1 MTKKATNARRSR
13 QDWIKAALDVLR
25 DDGIERVRVEP
36 LAARLGVTKG
46 SFYWHFVNREALIEA
61 ALDAWVER
69 GTEAIIHDVAAAV
82 SEPKAQLRALWQRV
96 LRDTSD
102 DMRTELAIRELGQ
115 RDEAVRDRVRR
126 VDERRMEFLR
136 ALFRAMGLRAPE
148 AEARS
153 FLLYSLLIGN
163 HFIDAGHGRM
173 SRANVL
179 ARAVDDLLRDA

>member
-1 MTKKATNARRSR
+1 MTKKDSNARRSR
-13 QDWIKAALDVLR
+13 QDWIGAALAVLR

-36 LAARLGVTKG
+36 LAAKLGVTKG

-61 ALDAWVER
+61 ALDAWVVR
-69 GTEAIIHDVAAAV
+69 GTEAIIQDVAAAA
-82 SEPKAQLRALWQRV
+82 SGPKAQLRALWQRV
-96 LRDTSD
+96 LQDGSD

-115 RDEAVRDRVRR
+115 RDDAVRERVRR

-136 ALFRAMGLRAPE
+136 VLFRDMGLRAPE

-153 FLLYSLLIGN
+153 LLLYSLLIGN

-173 SRANVL
+173 SRASVL
-179 ARAVDDLLRDA
+179 ARAVDDLLRDD

>member
-1 MTKKATNARRSR
+1 MPKQDNNPRRSR

-36 LAARLGVTKG
+36 LAAKLGVTKG
-46 SFYWHFVNREALIEA
+46 SFYWHFVNRDALIEA
-61 ALDAWVER
+61 ALDAWVAR
-69 GTEAIIHDVAAAV
+69 GTEAIIQDVAAEAAG
-82 SEPKAQLRALWQRV
+82 PKAQLRALWQRV
-96 LRDTSD
+96 SRDSAD

-115 RDEAVRDRVRR
+115 RDDDVRERVRR
-126 VDERRMEFLR
+126 VDERRMGFLR
-136 ALFRAMGLRAPE
+136 ALFRAMGLKAPE

-153 FLLYSLLIGN
+153 LLLYSLLIGN

-173 SRANVL
+173 SRAKVL